1 MKIRTDAEAIALEG
15 LGTVPI
21 GKRRKAG
28 RPPNAEMVSNL
39 SRVLERRGYQRFY
52 YHVATTTVAHW
63 WDHQEILNNLQM
75 DMEALYGAIVE
86 LVAVRELRGAGLD
99 GRRHVFHFYFKIGPI
114 PTPLDSLPVSI
125 EKPDMLNIGPSA
137 EMRL

>member
-1 MKIRTDAEAIALEG
+1 MKNRMVDAEAIALEI

-28 RPPNAEMVSNL
+28 RPANVEMVSNL
-39 SRVLERRGYQRFY
+39 HRVRERRGYQRFY
-52 YHVATTTVAHW
+52 YHVATSTVSHW

-75 DMEALYGAIVE
+75 DLEKLYGAIVE

-99 GRRHVFHFYFKIGPI
+99 GQALVFHFYFKIGPI
-114 PTPLDSLPVSI
+114 PDPADPFPVPP
-125 EKPDMLNIGPSA
+125 KSA
-137 EMRL
+137 IV